1 MKDEKNKL
9 KINSDIIGNEKGFHE
24 VLYESE
30 YFYYACTSSFLI
42 KKSSANKIFV
52 LLNNYFKNGH
62 KNKKLMPID
71 MALREIIRS
80 DLLNSKLVIPPLG
93 TSDWIQDQSSLIQ
106 NDSNN
111 NIRKAQRA
119 YLLIR
124 CAVSNNYSINF
135 CIKEFSKLIG
145 EDLDL
150 EKYKSLNDFYKI
162 FKEKSFKFVIF

>member
-1 MKDEKNKL
+1 MDYLINIPLFKCICLEKEKKELEKDQ
-9 KINSDIIGNEKGFHE
+9 SQE

-111 NIRKAQRA
+111 NIRM
-119 YLLIR
+119 L
-124 CAVSNNYSINF
+124 
-135 CIKEFSKLIG
+135 
-145 EDLDL
+145 
-150 EKYKSLNDFYKI
+150 
-162 FKEKSFKFVIF
+162 